1 MKRILL
7 ISIIL
12 LTVLLSVFADTYS
25 YNGSGSEFAG
35 ASVKLSLSVTKDT
48 WLKAIGETADTSVVF
63 VGFYDKEDKDSTTDS
78 SDTLKFTEIYGGT
91 VKSGGTNYYKYTA
104 DASFMIYIYCLSN
117 SAVTVKLEWTNMTNT
132 DSKVQAAI
140 TSSTNPYAT
149 TISYGITKEIAYLVK
164 QVGASDSISSGTV
177 IYTSN
182 PSDGIFDH
190 EDISFTAKAAYRINA
205 DTVNNW
211 NKDKKTFTGTMTVKV
226 SSN

>member
-91 VKSGGTNYYKYTA
+91 VKSEGTNYYKYTA

-117 SAVTVKLEWTNMTNT
+117 SAVTVKLEWTNMTNS
-132 DSKVQAAI
+132 DSAVQSAI
-140 TSSTNPYAT
+140 TSSANPYEAS
-149 TISYGITKEIAYLVK
+149 ISYETTKEIAYSVK
-164 QVGASDSISSGTV
+164 QGVNEISSGSV

-190 EDISFTAKAAYRINA
+190 EDISFTAKAAYIINA